1 MLHDRRFDFR
11 HIAVLALVALVS
23 ISCKTTPKSADPP
36 PIPDLA
42 TVMPDVARDVGRQL
56 GRSTGERTL
65 AIDPLIDPVGQQT
78 NATRRVQTEFAA
90 ALPPAARGVTI
101 VPFTSENI
109 DQSKLIG
116 TGTLEP
122 AGEVDLYKLNL
133 SITDRASGLVIA
145 HTVARFRQPGL
156 DTTPTPFYAE
166 APSSVIDRP
175 TTGYIATA
183 NTETGKP
190 ADAVYIDQIPTAA
203 LLTTAISA
211 EEAGRY
217 QEALDSYAKV
227 AARRDGQLPR
237 TFQGLY
243 LTNMHLGRTA
253 PAEEAFS
260 KIVALG
266 LATNTLQIKFLFQ
279 PNTTTFVQGTSAS
292 AVYPMWLRQ
301 IARAAQANKTCFNI
315 VGHSSKTG
323 TAELNRSLSLR
334 RADSVQ
340 SQLPTDLRRS
350 SCTIGMGFDQTLIGS
365 GTDDARDALDRRV
378 EFEVVACTELKCTR

>member
-1 MLHDRRFDFR
+1 
-11 HIAVLALVALVS
+11 VA
-23 ISCKTTPKSADPP
+23 
-36 PIPDLA
+36 
-42 TVMPDVARDVGRQL
+42 RQL
-56 GRSTGERTL
+56 GRSTQDRSL

-78 NATRRVQTEFAA
+78 NATRRVQQEFAT
-90 ALPPAARGVTI
+90 ALPPAARGVSV
-101 VPFTSENI
+101 VPFDADGVEKST
-109 DQSKLIG
+109 LVA

-122 AGEVDLYKLNL
+122 GGGPDIYKLNL
-133 SITDRASGLVIA
+133 SITDRNSGLVIA
-145 HTVARFRQPGL
+145 HTVARFQQPGL

-175 TTGYIATA
+175 TTGYITTA
-183 NTETGKP
+183 NTDAGKP
-190 ADAVYIDQIPTAA
+190 ADAVYVDQIPTAA
-203 LLTTAISA
+203 LLTAAINA
-211 EEAGRY
+211 EEAGRF
-217 QEALDSYAKV
+217 QEALDGYTKV

-253 PAEEAFS
+253 AAEEAFQ
-260 KIVALG
+260 KIVVLG
-266 LATNTLQIKFLFQ
+266 LATNTLAIKFLFQ
-279 PNTTTFVQGTSAS
+279 PNTTTFVQGANAA

-323 TAELNRSLSLR
+323 TAEVNKTLSLR

-340 SQLPTDLRRS
+340 AQLPADLRRS
-350 SCTIGMGFDQTLIGS
+350 SCTVGMGFDKTLIGS

-378 EFEVVACTELKCTR
+378 EFEVVSCTELACNR